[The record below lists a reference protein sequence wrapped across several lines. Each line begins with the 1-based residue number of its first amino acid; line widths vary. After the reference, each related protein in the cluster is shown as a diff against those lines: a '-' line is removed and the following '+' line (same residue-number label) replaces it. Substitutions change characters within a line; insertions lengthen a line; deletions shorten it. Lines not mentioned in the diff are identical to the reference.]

1 METNEFTNMRSLLVA
16 LAKSMNLVNPEVE
29 HHHEQTA
36 YLSYFLAKESGLP
49 EDDQLLALY
58 GATLHDIGSVITERA
73 LSISEVERRGPEIAA
88 SGARMVADLPGFDEL
103 ATVIGFSQYAWSEYV
118 KCDDAGCAIDDRLM
132 RIASIVHLAD
142 TVSLA
147 VRANEPILN
156 QAKAICDF
164 VKRRAGTEYCP
175 HAVESLLALSGTEY
189 VWMDLA
195 HNPQFLLYFTGDI
208 APVSLQETVQYTRFA
223 SRIIDYRSP
232 FTAMHS
238 AGVAA
243 SARELALLAG
253 FDDEDVVQMEIAGNL
268 HDIGKL
274 AVPRKILE
282 KPGRL
287 TDAEFNIVKE
297 HPYYT
302 ALVLLDAKGFDK
314 IGKWASHHH
323 EKINGRGYPFHLE
336 GDEIGL
342 GERIMAVADIFSA
355 ITEERPYRK
364 GMTRDEASNVLLQD
378 VQAGATCSSVVE
390 MLLDNYE
397 RIDAARD
404 EASRSAGQRYFD
416 SMALAS

>member
-1 METNEFTNMRSLLVA
+1 MDIYEFTNMRSLLVA
-16 LAKSMNLVNPEVE
+16 FAKSMNLVNPEVE

-49 EDDQLLALY
+49 ESDQLLALY
-58 GATLHDIGSVITERA
+58 GATMHDIGSVVTERA
-73 LSISEVERRGPEIAA
+73 LSMSEVERRGPEIAA
-88 SGARMVADLPGFDEL
+88 AGARMVADLPGFDEI
-103 ATVIGFSQYAWSEYV
+103 ATVIGFSQYAWSEYA
-118 KCDDAGCAIDDRLM
+118 KCSNTGCIIDDRLM

-142 TVSLA
+142 SISLA
-147 VRANEPILN
+147 IRPNEPILN
-156 QAKAICDF
+156 QTKAICDF
-164 VKRRAGTEYCP
+164 AQKQMGTEFCP

-208 APVSLQETVQYTRFA
+208 APVSLQETVRYTQFA

-243 SARELALLAG
+243 SARELAMLAG
-253 FDDEDVVQMEIAGNL
+253 FAEEDVVQMEIAGNL

-274 AVPRKILE
+274 AVPRRILE

-302 ALVLLDAKGFDK
+302 ALVLLDAKGFEK
-314 IGKWASHHH
+314 IGNWASHHH
-323 EKINGRGYPFHLE
+323 EKINGRGYPFHCK

-364 GMTRDEASNVLLQD
+364 GMTRDEAAKVLLGD
-378 VQAGATCSSVVE
+378 AQAGAICSNVVE
-390 MLLDNYE
+390 LLLDNYE

-404 EASRSAGQRYFD
+404 DASRSAGQRYFD